1 MRKIKLL
8 EEYAPI
14 AQFFGEFEKETDTV
28 FLDSSLKNEMGRYSI
43 LGRNPY
49 LKLVK
54 GKDGFTVNGKLQ
66 TESFEQY
73 TKRYL
78 ADHREENETNLPIVS
93 GAIGYFS
100 YEYGRE
106 KEGVQAKDASDVEIP
121 DCVLNFYDE
130 FIVEDLENK
139 QVWLCCE

>member
-54 GKDGFTVNGKLQ
+54 GKDGFTVNGNM
-66 TESFEQY
+66 EE
-73 TKRYL
+73 KRKACRQKMRL
-78 ADHREENETNLPIVS
+78 MWRFRTVS
-93 GAIGYFS
+93 
-100 YEYGRE
+100 
-106 KEGVQAKDASDVEIP
+106 
-121 DCVLNFYDE
+121 
-130 FIVEDLENK
+130 
-139 QVWLCCE
+139 

>member
-49 LKLVK
+49 LKLVNIRSDIWRTTEK
-54 GKDGFTVNGKLQ
+54 KMRQTCRLYREQSDIFLMNMEEKRKACRQKMRLMWRFRTV
-66 TESFEQY
+66 S
-73 TKRYL
+73 
-78 ADHREENETNLPIVS
+78 
-93 GAIGYFS
+93 
-100 YEYGRE
+100 
-106 KEGVQAKDASDVEIP
+106 
-121 DCVLNFYDE
+121 
-130 FIVEDLENK
+130 
-139 QVWLCCE
+139 